1 MLKKLFVL
9 GVLGVALVG
18 TALGYSVYVY
28 RAPTTLLA
36 PKEVLIEKGTGA
48 KALLAQLHAEGLIPS
63 PKLMLLPLYLFKD
76 HTALKAGEYRF
87 EGAMSPQQML
97 EKIARGEVILRK
109 VTIPEG
115 WNMRQVRA
123 LLEAEEA
130 LSGALPAEIPEGS
143 VLPNTYHY
151 TRGDTR
157 AGVVAQM
164 QQAMQQTMQKEWPER
179 QANLPFTTIAEALVL
194 ASIVERETGIP
205 HERPHVA
212 AVFINRLRLGMPLQA
227 DPTVAYG
234 VMQERGLAEYKVTAA
249 DIDRDTPWNTYTR
262 GGLPPTPIANPGR
275 EAIAAVLNPPDFKA
289 LYFVAT
295 GDGGHYFAET
305 YAEHQANI
313 RKYRAQ
319 LRVQRAQ

>member
-1 MLKKLFVL
+1 MLKKLLILAVFAAL
-9 GVLGVALVG
+9 LVAAAV
-18 TALGYSVYVY
+18 GYSLYVY
-28 RAPTTLLA
+28 RAPIVLLA

-48 KALLAQLHAEGLIPS
+48 KALLTQLHAEGLIPS

-87 EGAMSPQQML
+87 EGEMSPQQIL
-97 EKIARGEVILRK
+97 AKIVRGEVILRK

-115 WNMRQVRA
+115 WNVRQVRA
-123 LLEAEEA
+123 LLNAEQA
-130 LSGALPAEIPEGS
+130 LSGELPAEITEGS
-143 VLPNTYHY
+143 LLPNTYHF
-151 TRGDTR
+151 TRGEPR
-157 AGVVAQM
+157 AGLIAQM
-164 QQAMQQTMQKEWPER
+164 QQAMQETMQKEWPQR

-205 HERPHVA
+205 HERPQVA
-212 AVFINRLRLGMPLQA
+212 AVFVNRLRLGMPLQA

-275 EAIAAVLNPPDFKA
+275 EAIAAALNPPDFKA

-305 YAEHQANI
+305 YSEHQANI

-319 LRVQRAQ
+319 LRLQRAE